1 VVSIHPWFASILAIA
16 LLTAQAQKPDPF
28 GVQQPATSQGA
39 LVSAN
44 TAHLR
49 LTAALSPSEAALGT
63 KLSIAYDI
71 SPHRSMHVYA
81 PGKHDYQIV
90 SVTLDPHSWMKA
102 TPIKYPPSEV
112 YHFKPIDERVEVYSK
127 PFRLVQDVTILATP
141 AVRKMLANEKALII
155 TGRVNYQACD
165 DRLCY
170 APTSVPLKWTVPV
183 RQH

>member
-1 VVSIHPWFASILAIA
+1 VVATNLWFASILVIA
-16 LLTAQAQKPDPF
+16 LLTPQAQKPDPF
-28 GVQQPATSQGA
+28 AVQQPATSPGA

-49 LTAALSPSEAALGT
+49 LTAALHPGEVSPGT

-81 PGKHDYQIV
+81 PGRHDYHVV
-90 SVTLDPHSWMKA
+90 SVTLDPQSWMKA
-102 TPIKYPPSEV
+102 TPIKYPPAEI
-112 YHFKPIDERVEVYSK
+112 YHFTPIDERVEVYSK
-127 PFRLVQDVTILATP
+127 PFRLVQDVTILSTP
-141 AVRKMLANEKALII
+141 AVQKMLDNEKTLTI

-165 DRLCY
+165 ETLCY
-170 APTSVPLKWTVPV
+170 APTSVPVKWTVPL